1 MQSKSFKN
9 NPRVIYFLNYSTCSL
24 FAAVMKSVLIK
35 NIKSLNGIINDASV
49 PKKSGTEM
57 AQLDAIEN
65 AYLLIED
72 GIITDYGEMS
82 NIPETSVQTIDA
94 KNRYVLPCFVDS
106 HTHLVF
112 AKSREEEFV
121 MRIKG
126 KSYEE
131 IAAAG
136 GGILN
141 SARKLK
147 AMSEDELFESAKERL
162 FEVIKYGTGAIEIK
176 SGYGLTVADELKMLR
191 VVKRLK
197 AISPITIKATFLG
210 AHAIPAEYKQN
221 REAYIDLV
229 INDMLPRVAAE
240 NLADYCDVFCDQGF
254 FTVEETERILIA
266 AKQYGL
272 KAKIHGNELGYTGGV
287 QIAVK
292 HQALSVDHLEY
303 TGDAEIESL
312 KTGNTMPVGLPNCSF
327 FLGIP
332 YAPGRKMIDAGL
344 PFCLASDYNPGSSP
358 NGRMSFVVALACTQM
373 KLTPEEAIN
382 ATTINGAYA
391 LELSHTHGS
400 ISKGKLGNVFI
411 TKPISSLAY
420 IPYSFGVDLID
431 KVIIAGV
438 EIN

>member
-1 MQSKSFKN
+1 
-9 NPRVIYFLNYSTCSL
+9 
-24 FAAVMKSVLIK
+24 MKSVLIK
-35 NIKSLNGIINDASV
+35 NIKALYGIIDDASIQ
-49 PKKSGTEM
+49 KKSGKEM

-65 AYLLIED
+65 AYLLIKD
-72 GIITDYGEMS
+72 GIINDFGSMD
-82 NIPETSVQTIDA
+82 NLAETSLPTIDA
-94 KNRYVLPCFVDS
+94 NNSYVLPSFIDS
-106 HTHLVF
+106 HTHIVF

-126 KSYEE
+126 KSYED

-141 SARKLK
+141 SARKLQ
-147 AMSEDELFESAKERL
+147 AMSEDELFENAKERL

-176 SGYGLTVADELKMLR
+176 SGYGLTVDDELKMLR
-191 VVKRLK
+191 VIKRLK

-221 REAYIDLV
+221 REGYINLV
-229 INDMLPRVAAE
+229 INDMLPKVAAE

-254 FTVEETERILIA
+254 FTVDETERILIA
-266 AKQYGL
+266 AKQYGI

-287 QIAVK
+287 QVAVK

-312 KTGNTMPVGLPNCSF
+312 KTGNTIPVGLPNCSF

-391 LELSHTHGS
+391 LELSSTHGS
-400 ISKGKLGNVFI
+400 ITKGKLGNVFI

-431 KVIIAGV
+431 TVIINGGK
-438 EIN
+438 IN

>member
-1 MQSKSFKN
+1 
-9 NPRVIYFLNYSTCSL
+9 
-24 FAAVMKSVLIK
+24 MKSVLIK
-35 NIKSLNGIINDASV
+35 NIKALYGIINDASIQ
-49 PKKSGTEM
+49 KKSGTEM
-57 AQLDAIEN
+57 AQLDTIEN

-72 GIITDYGEMS
+72 GVISDFGSMS
-82 NIPETSVQTIDA
+82 NLPETSVQTIDA
-94 KNRYVLPCFVDS
+94 NNGYVLPSFIDS
-106 HTHLVF
+106 HTHIVF
-112 AKSREEEFV
+112 ARSREEEFV

-131 IAAAG
+131 IAEAG

-141 SARKLK
+141 SARKLQS
-147 AMSEDELFESAKERL
+147 MSEDELFESAKARL
-162 FEVIKYGTGAIEIK
+162 FEVISYGTGAIEIK
-176 SGYGLTVADELKMLR
+176 SGYGLTVDDELKMLR
-191 VVKRLK
+191 VIKRLK
-197 AISPITIKATFLG
+197 AISPISIKATFLG

-221 REAYIDLV
+221 RDGYINLV
-229 INDMLPRVAAE
+229 INDMLPKVAAE

-266 AKQYGL
+266 AKQYGI
-272 KAKIHGNELGYTGGV
+272 KAKIHGNELGYTGVV
-287 QIAVK
+287 QVAVK

-332 YAPGRKMIDAGL
+332 YAPGRKLIDAGL

-358 NGRMSFVVALACTQM
+358 NGRMSFVLALACTQM

-400 ISKGKLGNVFI
+400 ITKGKLGNVII
-411 TKPISSLAY
+411 TKPIPSIAF
-420 IPYSFGVDLID
+420 IPYSFGIDMID
-431 KVIIAGV
+431 KVIITGA

>member
-1 MQSKSFKN
+1 
-9 NPRVIYFLNYSTCSL
+9 
-24 FAAVMKSVLIK
+24 MKSVLIK
-35 NIKSLNGIINDASV
+35 NIKALYGIINDASIQ
-49 PKKSGTEM
+49 KKSGTEM
-57 AQLDAIEN
+57 AQLDAIDN

-72 GIITDYGEMS
+72 GIITDFGNMS
-82 NIPETSVQTIDA
+82 NLPETSVKTIDA
-94 KNRYVLPCFVDS
+94 NNGYVLPCFVDS

-141 SARKLK
+141 SARKLQS
-147 AMSEDELFESAKERL
+147 MSEDELFESAKERL

-221 REAYIDLV
+221 REAYINLV
-229 INDMLPRVAAE
+229 INEMLPKVAAE

-254 FTVEETERILIA
+254 FTVEETERILTA

-287 QIAVK
+287 QVAVK

-332 YAPGRKMIDAGL
+332 YAPGRQLIDAGL

-400 ISKGKLGNVFI
+400 ITKGKLGNVFI

-431 KVIIAGV
+431 KVIIAGE

>member
-1 MQSKSFKN
+1 
-9 NPRVIYFLNYSTCSL
+9 
-24 FAAVMKSVLIK
+24 MKSVLIK
-35 NIKSLNGIINDASV
+35 NIKALYGIINDASTQ
-49 PKKSGTEM
+49 KKSGTEM
-57 AQLDAIEN
+57 AQLDAIDN

-72 GIITDYGEMS
+72 GVITDFGNMS
-82 NIPETSVQTIDA
+82 NLPETSVQTIDA
-94 KNRYVLPCFVDS
+94 NNGYVLPSFIDS
-106 HTHLVF
+106 HTHIVF

-131 IAAAG
+131 IAEAG

-141 SARKLK
+141 SARKLQN
-147 AMSEDELFESAKERL
+147 MSEDELFENAKERL

-176 SGYGLTVADELKMLR
+176 SGYGLTVDDELKMLR

-221 REAYIDLV
+221 REGYIDLV
-229 INDMLPRVAAE
+229 INDMLPKVAAE

-266 AKQYGL
+266 AKQYGI

-287 QIAVK
+287 QVAVK

-391 LELSHTHGS
+391 LELSRTHGS
-400 ISKGKLGNVFI
+400 ITKGKLGNVFI

-431 KVIIAGV
+431 KVIISGE

>member
-1 MQSKSFKN
+1 
-9 NPRVIYFLNYSTCSL
+9 
-24 FAAVMKSVLIK
+24 MKSVIIK
-35 NIKSLNGIINDASV
+35 NIKALYGIINDASIQ
-49 PKKSGTEM
+49 KKSGTEM
-57 AQLDAIEN
+57 SHLDAIEN
-65 AYLLIED
+65 AYLIIKD
-72 GIITDYGEMS
+72 GIITDFGSM
-82 NIPETSVQTIDA
+82 NNLPEISLPSIDT
-94 KNRYVLPCFVDS
+94 NNGYVLPCFIDS
-106 HTHLVF
+106 HTHIVF

-131 IAAAG
+131 IAEAG

-141 SARKLK
+141 SARKLQ
-147 AMSEDELFESAKERL
+147 AMSEDELFESAKARL

-176 SGYGLTVADELKMLR
+176 SGYGLTVDDELKMLR
-191 VVKRLK
+191 VIKRLK

-210 AHAIPAEYKQN
+210 AHAIPTEFKQN
-221 REAYIDLV
+221 REAYINLV
-229 INDMLPRVAAE
+229 INVMLPKISAE
-240 NLADYCDVFCDQGF
+240 SLADYCDVFCDQGF
-254 FTVEETERILIA
+254 FTVDETERILIT

-287 QIAVK
+287 QVAVK

-303 TGDAEIESL
+303 TGEAEIASL
-312 KTGNTMPVGLPNCSF
+312 KNGNTMPVGLPNCSF

-332 YAPGRKMIDAGL
+332 YAPGRQIIDAGL

-358 NGRMSFVVALACTQM
+358 NGRMSFVVSLACTQM

-400 ISKGKLGNVFI
+400 ITKGKLGNVII
-411 TKPISSLAY
+411 TKPIPSIAF
-420 IPYSFGVDLID
+420 IPYSFGVDMID